1 MKSQMYKIEYEK
13 DREAL
18 LVAFGNSGYKVRV
31 LERQDENCSYPKIVY
46 FVEVSK

>member
-1 MKSQMYKIEYEK
+1 MKVQMFKIMACK

-31 LERQDENCSYPKIVY
+31 IEKQNPNVAYSDTLYYVQ
-46 FVEVSK
+46 VSK